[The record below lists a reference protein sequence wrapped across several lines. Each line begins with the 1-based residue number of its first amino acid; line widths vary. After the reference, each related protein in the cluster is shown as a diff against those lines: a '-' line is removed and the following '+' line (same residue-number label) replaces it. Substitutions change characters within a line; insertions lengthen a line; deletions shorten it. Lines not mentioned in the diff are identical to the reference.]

1 MTKKMKTDI
10 LQGIFI
16 YLLLIFICSFL
27 LFFSFSLNG
36 KIENNASMGIE
47 EISNEERYPKVLE
60 HYLPRPWTYFLSSW
74 AHYLQQD
81 NFTDRE
87 MLKAVIASGD
97 NAFERAMVPEYGRYW
112 HGYLVFLRPILMF
125 FSYEEIKYIG
135 LLIHIVGISLIYFS
149 VRRISNFLAKGLIIS
164 FLLYGWLTAWLSFQF
179 YATYFIVYIAGYLSI
194 RIQKNSYALFFFIIG
209 MVVAFFDLL
218 SVPLLTLGIPLL
230 IIYSKE
236 KDINISYIFLCCVLW
251 LSGYTLFW
259 IAKPL
264 IATCILQQNII
275 ADFWHQALYRV
286 GGSNPRPT
294 ETPIWLQSIIMN
306 GRVLIGL
313 IPILLY
319 FRKNIFWDNNYGIPL
334 LFIGGMPILWIC
346 FLANH
351 SAIHYWFT
359 ARIFMISCFSL
370 FVYIYKINNYEKN
383 SYASVE

>member
-1 MTKKMKTDI
+1 
-10 LQGIFI
+10 
-16 YLLLIFICSFL
+16 
-27 LFFSFSLNG
+27 
-36 KIENNASMGIE
+36 
-47 EISNEERYPKVLE
+47 
-60 HYLPRPWTYFLSSW
+60 
-74 AHYLQQD
+74 
-81 NFTDRE
+81 
-87 MLKAVIASGD
+87 
-97 NAFERAMVPEYGRYW
+97 MVPEYGRYW